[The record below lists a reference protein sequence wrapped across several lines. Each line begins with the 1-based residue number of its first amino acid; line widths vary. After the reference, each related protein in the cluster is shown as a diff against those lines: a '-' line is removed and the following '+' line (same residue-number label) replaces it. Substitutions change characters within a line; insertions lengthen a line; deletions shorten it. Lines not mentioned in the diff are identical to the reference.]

1 MTKHAWRMAIG
12 PNDGKIVKST
22 AIMSYVVTTENWH

>member
-1 MTKHAWRMAIG
+1 MTHVKKTAIG